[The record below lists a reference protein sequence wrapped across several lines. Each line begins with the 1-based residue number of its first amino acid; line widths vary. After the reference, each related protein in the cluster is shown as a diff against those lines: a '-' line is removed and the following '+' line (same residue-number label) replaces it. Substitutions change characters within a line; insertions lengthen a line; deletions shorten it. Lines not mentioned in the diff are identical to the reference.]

1 MPSMRATP
9 RGQREL
15 EAAITSLI
23 QSQAALMRQQ
33 SAFFSAQA
41 KNEVELIDLRRRQS
55 GVEDQFEQ
63 VKAILLRHEEAL
75 RDLHDMIA
83 KLPDAIRQKIG
94 FKPTRG

>member
-1 MPSMRATP
+1 MRATP